1 MQWQWGNGRYHK
13 YILNPAERLSEL
25 SDHRDRLSALP
36 DDILCNHILTRLP
49 LKLAIKCSIL
59 SRRWSC
65 LWTRLPS
72 LNFPR
77 QFFRSVASNRKA
89 KMIIKKL
96 LLAGSVQL
104 DSFELE
110 VDKSDFDYIWERKLC
125 NKIAECIDIAASRK
139 VKKIALKNTYSS
151 CSVPSN
157 LFTCDRLVV
166 LCLQNFEI
174 SSIPTNFSRFP
185 CLMTCSLQAML
196 LNDGILEQLIAAC
209 PRLESLTL
217 SGCEGLT
224 DLKICSPILG
234 YLNIGIGVGINPDN
248 IDLNSPYCL
257 IPNSITLKCPQLD
270 TLVLETNSVFKR
282 RPEFYQIINAIYDLG
297 VEINVPIC
305 RRLCTNLPCVNIL
318 NSFPSLEELSMD
330 TYCFHDTVN
339 GRVSILTNPLEKLK
353 KVHVSISVF
362 DGYRE

>member
-1 MQWQWGNGRYHK
+1 MEWQWGNGKYHK
-13 YILNPAERLSEL
+13 YVLDAAERLSEL
-25 SDHRDRLSALP
+25 SDQRDRLSALP

-49 LKLAIKCSIL
+49 IKLAIKCSIL

-65 LWTRLPS
+65 LGTRLPS

-110 VDKSDFDYIWERKLC
+110 VDKSDFHYIWELKLC
-125 NKIAECIDIAASRK
+125 NTIEECISIAASRK
-139 VKKIALKNTYSS
+139 VGKITLKNTYIS

-157 LFTCDRLVV
+157 LFSCDRLVV

-174 SSIPTNFSRFP
+174 SCIPTNSGGFP
-185 CLMTCSLQAML
+185 CLMTCSLQAIW

-217 SGCEGLT
+217 SGCVGLT

-234 YLNIGIGVGINPDN
+234 CLNIQIGVGMHPNN
-248 IDLNSPYCL
+248 IDLNSPYRL
-257 IPNSITLKCPQLD
+257 IPKSMTLKCPQLD
-270 TLVLETNSVFKR
+270 TLVLETNSLFKR
-282 RPEFYQIINAIYDLG
+282 NPEFYQIMNAIYDLAM
-297 VEINVPIC
+297 EIDLPTC
-305 RRLCTNLPCVNIL
+305 RHFCTNLPGVNIL

-330 TYCFHDTVN
+330 TYCFQDQVN
-339 GRVSILTNPLEKLK
+339 FYLECFPPSFILYVYAIL
-353 KVHVSISVF
+353 
-362 DGYRE
+362 